1 MGNPL
6 ETGKTKKPAGKVAD
20 TGAKNRQKAK
30 TKVEL
35 IEEMIS
41 EFKEKLEEGEVK
53 VTVGDFIRL
62 LQLREE
68 LGKEE
73 PKEIRVRWVETQEPE
88 S

>member
-1 MGNPL
+1 MGNPG
-6 ETGKTKKPAGKVAD
+6 ETGKTRKPAGKVAN
-20 TGAKNRQKAK
+20 TGAKSRQETK

-35 IEEMIS
+35 IEEMLS

-53 VTVGDFIRL
+53 VTVGDFIKL

-68 LGKEE
+68 LEKEE
-73 PKEIRVRWVETQEPE
+73 PKEIRVRWVETQETE